1 MSVEEWADTY
11 GIHLWGI
18 LWSSYRMLDWVLF
31 EPTTTE
37 FRSNAP
43 TNWAFRQWLHIYMPF
58 YALTWKYR
66 TMIFSKIHSFKTTGY
81 DSVCSKS

>member
-11 GIHLWGI
+11 GVHLWGI
-18 LWSSYRMLDWVLF
+18 LWSSYRMLARVVF

-43 TNWAFRQWLHIYMPF
+43 TDWAFRSWLLIYT
-58 YALTWKYR
+58 L
-66 TMIFSKIHSFKTTGY
+66 
-81 DSVCSKS
+81 